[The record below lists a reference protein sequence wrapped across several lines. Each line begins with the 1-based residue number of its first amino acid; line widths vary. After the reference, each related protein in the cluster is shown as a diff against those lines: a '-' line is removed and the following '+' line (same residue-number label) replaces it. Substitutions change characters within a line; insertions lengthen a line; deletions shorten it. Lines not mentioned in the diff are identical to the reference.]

1 MSQEPVLKN
10 RSQERR
16 KNTPED
22 FMFGKLIG
30 EGSFS
35 NVFLVREVSGN
46 RRELACKVCD
56 IKQIQKENKTKYIM
70 SEKEILAKL
79 NREWNTRVP
88 FFVRIYSTFQD
99 VKSLYF
105 VMTYARNGDLLGF
118 IDKLAESVR

>member
-56 IKQIQKENKTKYIM
+56 KKQIQKENKTKYIL
-70 SEKEILAKL
+70 SEKVTTILSSITSRL
-79 NREWNTRVP
+79 LYII
-88 FFVRIYSTFQD
+88 RIRP
-99 VKSLYF
+99 KSYKRITNYILP
-105 VMTYARNGDLLGF
+105 
-118 IDKLAESVR
+118 

>member
-35 NVFLVREVSGN
+35 TVFLVREVSGN
-46 RRELACKVCD
+46 KRELACKVCD
-56 IKQIQKENKTKYIM
+56 KKQIQKENKTKYIL
-70 SEKEILAKL
+70 SEK
-79 NREWNTRVP
+79 
-88 FFVRIYSTFQD
+88 
-99 VKSLYF
+99 
-105 VMTYARNGDLLGF
+105 VMLFHNKVLVGGLRFLRWIN
-118 IDKLAESVR
+118 

>member
-46 RRELACKVCD
+46 KRELACKVCD
-56 IKQIQKENKTKYIM
+56 KKQIQKENKTKYVL

-79 NREWNTRVP
+79 NREWNDRVP

-99 VKSLYF
+99 VESLYF

>member
-1 MSQEPVLKN
+1 MSQEPALKN

-35 NVFLVREVSGN
+35 HVFLVREVSGN

-56 IKQIQKENKTKYIM
+56 KKQIQKENKTKYIL
-70 SEKEILAKL
+70 SEKVTTILSSITSRL
-79 NREWNTRVP
+79 LYII
-88 FFVRIYSTFQD
+88 RIRP
-99 VKSLYF
+99 KSYKRITNYILP
-105 VMTYARNGDLLGF
+105 
-118 IDKLAESVR
+118 